1 MHRGVLYE
9 VSYFVFYD
17 VYEYE
22 RERSIFLNK
31 NFTHTYD
38 KKTLNRDIY
47 TSYDVRSIYIL
58 ISIFKHIPINISR
71 FKHIHILKYNI
82 SPPISFLYV
91 HLHKLPINGIDN
103 FANICILF
111 PAVVKFVS
119 LHGVDVHTV
128 FFAPSGSFA
137 IV

>member
-1 MHRGVLYE
+1 M
-9 VSYFVFYD
+9 
-17 VYEYE
+17 
-22 RERSIFLNK
+22 I
-31 NFTHTYD
+31 
-38 KKTLNRDIY
+38 
-47 TSYDVRSIYIL
+47 
-58 ISIFKHIPINISR
+58 ISLHF
-71 FKHIHILKYNI
+71 
-82 SPPISFLYV
+82 SFFYV

-137 IV
+137 IVWNVESGKFSFKLQSHAKMHIKPDVKESCCGWYAGSNKLFQEKLEP